1 MPTARLRTTDSLR
14 TLGGLLL
21 TFAVVITLLE
31 SGGLLTWATR
41 LDIGPWR
48 SVALPVATAAHEGLQ
63 PLGVARLRESAL
75 AGLDRLQGDAP
86 PPAATVVAAEATE
99 TAWVSAGTQCLPGDA
114 PPSAV
119 QMAMARTATAAPTT
133 TTTATTATTPTAA
146 LPAIDA
152 AALSSVTLPKDINLP
167 ALTPPSP
174 DKPRVVALVGDSM
187 MAVGLSATLLRSM
200 TKHEKL
206 KPVRAFRSGTGLSRP
221 EIFDW
226 MAQYP
231 LMLGDQQP
239 DIIIVAIGANDGQ
252 GFVVDGKV
260 QAFGS
265 DAWVKTYQ
273 SRLTAFLAMLTG
285 QGAQVV
291 WLSLPPMRLRKYDEH
306 MDTLNR
312 VAWQVVRR
320 HPRASWLNTTA
331 YIGDAAGQ
339 YREFMQD
346 KNKRVIR
353 LRANDGIHL
362 SDQGAALL
370 TDPLLAWLDP
380 PPAAA
385 APETAPLSQ
394 NDSP

>member
-21 TFAVVITLLE
+21 TFVIVIALLE

-41 LDIGPWR
+41 LEIGPWR
-48 SVALPVATAAHEGLQ
+48 SVALPVATAVDAGLQ
-63 PLGVARLRESAL
+63 PLGIARLRESAL
-75 AGLDRLQGDAP
+75 AGLDRLQGKTP
-86 PPAATVVAAEATE
+86 PPAPPVVTEAAEATE
-99 TAWVSAGTQCLPGDA
+99 TARTTTGTQSLPNNA

-119 QMAMARTATAAPTT
+119 QMATARMAPAAPATT
-133 TTTATTATTPTAA
+133 TTPEPA
-146 LPAIDA
+146 PAIDA
-152 AALSSVTLPKDINLP
+152 AALAGLALPRDSKLP
-167 ALTPPSP
+167 ALRPPSP

-187 MAVGLSATLLRSM
+187 MVVGLSATLLRSM
-200 TKHEKL
+200 AKHEKL

-239 DIIIVAIGANDGQ
+239 EVILVTIGANDAQ

-312 VAWQVVRR
+312 IAWQVVSR
-320 HPRASWLNTTA
+320 HPRASWLDTTA
-331 YIGDAAGQ
+331 YVGDAAGQ

-346 KNKRVIR
+346 KNKRMIR

-362 SDQGAALL
+362 SDQGAALI
-370 TDPLLAWLDP
+370 TDSLLAWLDP

-385 APETAPLSQ
+385 PQPPPETPPLSRK
-394 NDSP
+394 DSL